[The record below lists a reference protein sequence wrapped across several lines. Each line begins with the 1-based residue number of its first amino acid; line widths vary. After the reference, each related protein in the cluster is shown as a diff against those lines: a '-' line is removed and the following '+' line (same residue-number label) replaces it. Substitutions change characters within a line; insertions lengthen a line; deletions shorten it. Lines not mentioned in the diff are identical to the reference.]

1 MPDDP
6 QRLVKFFARA
16 NTIMRPLLKSP
27 LHALLSS
34 RLMLLSYVGGKTG
47 RKYVFAV
54 GYFPWDDGDVL
65 MLSSANWP
73 KTINSANNIQ
83 VLIKRRWLH
92 AEPTVIRQDDQKAD
106 ILGEFAQRNGPKAA
120 KGLMLGLPGDRQPD
134 RQELLA
140 AAAKTTL
147 VRFAL
152 GSNRRLQRP
161 IRDLPEYR
169 FGANHFARLTK
180 VETAS
185 PRDGTTE
192 ATPGCLLRRTSPSSL
207 RRRPRPAGRRGCR
220 QATHRRYS

>member
-6 QRLVKFFARA
+6 QHFVKLFGRA
-16 NTIMRPLLKSP
+16 NTVLRPLLTSP

-47 RKYVFAV
+47 SKYVFAV

-73 KTINSANNIQ
+73 KTIDRANDVQ
-83 VLIKRRWLH
+83 VLIKRRWFD

-106 ILGEFAQRNGPKAA
+106 IIGEFAQRNGPKAA

-140 AAAKTTL
+140 AVTKTTL

-152 GSNRRLQRP
+152 G
-161 IRDLPEYR
+161 E
-169 FGANHFARLTK
+169 
-180 VETAS
+180 
-185 PRDGTTE
+185 
-192 ATPGCLLRRTSPSSL
+192 
-207 RRRPRPAGRRGCR
+207 
-220 QATHRRYS
+220 

>member
-6 QRLVKFFARA
+6 QRLVKLFARA
-16 NTIMRPLLKSP
+16 NTVLRPLLTSP

-54 GYFPWDDGDVL
+54 GYFPWDAGDVL

-73 KTINSANNIQ
+73 RTIDRANNIQ
-83 VLIKRRWLH
+83 VLIKRRWFN

-106 ILGEFAQRNGPKAA
+106 IIGEFARRNGPKAA
-120 KGLMLGLPGDRQPD
+120 KGLMLGLPGDRRPD

-152 GSNRRLQRP
+152 E
-161 IRDLPEYR
+161 D
-169 FGANHFARLTK
+169 
-180 VETAS
+180 
-185 PRDGTTE
+185 
-192 ATPGCLLRRTSPSSL
+192 
-207 RRRPRPAGRRGCR
+207 
-220 QATHRRYS
+220 